1 VQAVAP
7 ELGVRNRL
15 HNLTGFARRVVSH
28 FLANKGV
35 LLAGAVAYNTLLS
48 MVPLLAIFLVILTRF
63 FERAELIS
71 VVSTELELVAPG
83 QASAVVEEVERFLDL
98 SDVIGSVGLVVLVFF
113 SSIAFKILED
123 AMAIIFRRTPTREHR
138 SFWVSALM
146 PYAFILILGLSLAV
160 LTVFS
165 SVITTMETSRV
176 GILHHVLA
184 DTGLTTILYLL
195 GFVGEVLLF
204 TLVYRVMPV
213 AKIRFRRAMIGGL
226 FAAVLWELTRQVLLW
241 YFANLSLVSTIY
253 GSLATVIIVLLS
265 MEIAA
270 VILLL
275 GAQVIAELQ
284 RSANLGLRWHEAEPP
299 VDAYRT
305 E

>member
-1 VQAVAP
+1 MQAVAP

-123 AMAIIFRRTPTREHR
+123 AMGA
-138 SFWVSALM
+138 
-146 PYAFILILGLSLAV
+146 
-160 LTVFS
+160 
-165 SVITTMETSRV
+165 
-176 GILHHVLA
+176 
-184 DTGLTTILYLL
+184 TG
-195 GFVGEVLLF
+195 EAWSK
-204 TLVYRVMPV
+204 R
-213 AKIRFRRAMIGGL
+213 IGGL
-226 FAAVLWELTRQVLLW
+226 DETTMK
-241 YFANLSLVSTIY
+241 LVC
-253 GSLATVIIVLLS
+253 GS
-265 MEIAA
+265 
-270 VILLL
+270 
-275 GAQVIAELQ
+275 Q
-284 RSANLGLRWHEAEPP
+284 RVRIPP
-299 VDAYRT
+299 S
-305 E
+305 